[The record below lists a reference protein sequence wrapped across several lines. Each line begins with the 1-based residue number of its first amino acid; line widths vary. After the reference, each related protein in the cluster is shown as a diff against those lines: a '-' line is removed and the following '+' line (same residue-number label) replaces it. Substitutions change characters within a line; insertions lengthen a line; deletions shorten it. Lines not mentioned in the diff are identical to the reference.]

1 VADIF
6 ISYAREDQGRIGE
19 LVSALEQ
26 QGWSIFWDRRIPSG
40 QTWRSYIGNSLD
52 NARCVIVAWSRHS
65 VNSTWV
71 TEEADDGK
79 RRGVLVPVLLD
90 PVEQPRGFRE
100 IQAADLTDWEPGR
113 PSLRF
118 DELVKD
124 IRGLLHSAQTRPSDK
139 PVESPAVPRARE
151 DRMGQSTPNAYSR
164 RFVFAVATV
173 VFVLGVIVVGYLSFR
188 GSITDSPVSIPTP
201 AQEAKSEPK
210 PEEKKAESR
219 PEPTTVVRSDTALE
233 RPKREQPSLFALRAV
248 IDDPDGY
255 TNVRSMKSASSD
267 IVTKVHKGE
276 EFYTYVQDGNWWE
289 IRTKDGKFGY
299 MHVSRIRILK

>member
-139 PVESPAVPRARE
+139 PVESPAVPRVRE